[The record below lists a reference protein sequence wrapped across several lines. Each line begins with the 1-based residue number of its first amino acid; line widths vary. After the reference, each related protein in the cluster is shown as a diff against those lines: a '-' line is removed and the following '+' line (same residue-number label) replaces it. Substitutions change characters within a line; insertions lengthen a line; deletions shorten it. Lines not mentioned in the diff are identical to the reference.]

1 MGGLIRQAV
10 TVPSGTTNVNILAG
24 EIFEFLSR
32 PSSVRVVLSQEI
44 VALSALAVDVN
55 VGNVIV
61 TQALTPN
68 IAAAAGV
75 VDMDR
80 DRLPAAVGAAGD
92 RLQIRVREVSSLV
105 GADGILNFVVEISDL
120 A

>member
-32 PSSVRVVLSQEI
+32 PSSVRVILSQEI
-44 VALSALAVDVN
+44 VNASELAVDVN

-68 IAAAAGV
+68 VAVAPGV
-75 VDMDR
+75 VDQDR

-92 RLQIRVREVSSLV
+92 RVQIRVREITSIAT
-105 GADGILNFVVEISDL
+105 ADGILNFIVEITDL

>member
-10 TVPSGTTNVNILAG
+10 TIPSGTTNVNILAG

-32 PSSVRVVLSQEI
+32 PSSVRVIVSQEI
-44 VALSALAVDVN
+44 VLLSALSVDVN

-68 IAAAAGV
+68 VAVAAGV

-92 RLQIRVREVSSLV
+92 RVQIRVRETTSIAN
-105 GADGILNFVVEISDL
+105 ADGILNFVVEITDL

>member
-24 EIFEFLSR
+24 EIFEFLAR
-32 PSSVRVVLSQEI
+32 PSTVRVILSQQI
-44 VALSALAVDVN
+44 VLLSALAVDVN

-68 IAAAAGV
+68 IAVAPGV
-75 VDMDR
+75 VDQDR

-92 RLQIRVREVSSLV
+92 RVQIRVRETSSLA
-105 GADGILNFVVEISDL
+105 GADGILNFIVEITDI